1 MNVQRT
7 AMAAPVAV
15 TAVALP
21 VIAGSATAVDRA
33 RADFARVASGRTTT
47 TAAAHRALGAPVYDQ
62 EHGTSRR
69 HRS

>member
-7 AMAAPVAV
+7 FMAASAAV
-15 TAVALP
+15 TVVASP

-33 RADFARVASGRTTT
+33 CADFARVASGRTTT
-47 TAAAHRALGAPVYDQ
+47 VAQRALGAPVYDQ
-62 EHGTSRR
+62 GHGTSRR